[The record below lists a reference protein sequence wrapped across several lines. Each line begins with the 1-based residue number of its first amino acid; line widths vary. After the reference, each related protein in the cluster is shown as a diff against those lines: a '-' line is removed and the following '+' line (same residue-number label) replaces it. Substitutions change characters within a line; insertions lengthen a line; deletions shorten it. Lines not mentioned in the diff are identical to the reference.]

1 MNDAQERDAH
11 GDGQQGTGGVA
22 GGQATSTSNQ
32 NGRQPHLGNQPGAN
46 SAPSGSGQSGSDR
59 SAGIADVDRIDQAG
73 ISGHSGSPAQTSAAS
88 SDRLDTIE
96 QADAVHSP
104 TGPGH
109 ATSARRP
116 PAIRVPCCPNR
127 WVTAITRSRAARRCR
142 WPAERTVHR
151 KAGREGND
159 RRRLDSDLR
168 VSLDRIGNGTL
179 AHAGR
184 CRMRYPHVHG
194 PFRAPMVP

>member
-1 MNDAQERDAH
+1 MNDPQERDAH

-104 TGPGH
+104 GDPG
-109 ATSARRP
+109 ALLSQPLGDGNYQKQGGTQ
-116 PAIRVPCCPNR
+116 VPL
-127 WVTAITRSRAARRCR
+127 ASR
-142 WPAERTVHR
+142 
-151 KAGREGND
+151 K
-159 RRRLDSDLR
+159 DS
-168 VSLDRIGNGTL
+168 
-179 AHAGR
+179 
-184 CRMRYPHVHG
+184 P
-194 PFRAPMVP
+194 